1 MENFKSK
8 MKAWW
13 ANVVRIYKLC
23 GLYLLR
29 FLHKHYRPIIMILV
43 TAIVLFAEFKVIT
56 YPTNDLVGIVFRWV
70 RDIKANGFTSFW
82 KIDAD
87 YSPFFLFM
95 CAIVSVLPAGE
106 TIKVNNFTFEK
117 NYIYYFK
124 GFYFLCIIGM
134 AIGVYLITK
143 KLTNS
148 KNKSMI
154 AYIITMVLPTVFMN
168 SAIWGNSDSML
179 GLTLVFAIYFALIR
193 KDYLAFFIL
202 GLSLGNKL
210 QAVFLIPFFAY
221 LILNRKLKLHAII
234 FGVIGLFVTFIPSWL
249 CGAPFG
255 QPFSFIG
262 VQMGRWPQLT
272 LGCANMWHLINFQG
286 DVVSKNATWIGLA
299 IIGVIFAIV
308 YMRKINVENTHNW
321 FKVMIFLIFAVIFF
335 LPYMHERY
343 FYMIEVLI
351 VIYAILNPKRFYLVP
366 LMQLSGFIAYYHY
379 LSGQYF
385 IQSWGEDSVHIASFI
400 NLFVFIVIGYDVFK
414 LDRKTTIKEEI
425 KDFDKEIAELKA
437 LKNAPKQEEKVAE

>member
-1 MENFKSK
+1 MENFKTK
-8 MKAWW
+8 MKAFL
-13 ANVVRIYKLC
+13 ANVVRIYNLC
-23 GLYLLR
+23 GLYLLK
-29 FLHKHYRPIIMILV
+29 FLHKYYRFIIMIVV
-43 TAIVLFAEFKVIT
+43 TAITLFAEFKVIT
-56 YPTNDLVGIVFRWV
+56 YPTNDLVGIVFRWI
-70 RDIKANGFTSFW
+70 RNIKTEGFASFW

-95 CAIVSVLPAGE
+95 CAIVSLLPTGNMI
-106 TIKVNNFTFEK
+106 TVNGMRFEQ

-124 GFYFLCIIGM
+124 VFYFLCIIGM
-134 AIGVYLITK
+134 AIGIYLITK
-143 KLTNS
+143 KLTGS

-154 AYIITMVLPTVFMN
+154 AYVITLVLPTVFMN

-179 GLTLVFAIYFALIR
+179 GLTLVFAIYFALLR
-193 KDYLAFFIL
+193 KDYLAFFML

-234 FGVIGLFVTFIPSWL
+234 FGFIGLCVTFIPSWI

-255 QPFSFIG
+255 QPFAFIG
-262 VQMGRWPQLT
+262 VQMGRWPDLT
-272 LGCANMWHLINFQG
+272 LGCANMWHLLNFAG
-286 DVVSKNATWIGLA
+286 DIVSKNATWIGLSL
-299 IIGVIFAIV
+299 IGVVFAIV
-308 YMRKINVENTHNW
+308 YMRKINIEDNHNW
-321 FKVMIFLIFAVIFF
+321 FRVMVFLIFAVIFF

-351 VIYAILNPKRFYLVP
+351 VIYALLNPKRFYLVP

-379 LSGQYF
+379 LSGKYF
-385 IQSWGEDSVHIASFI
+385 IESWGEDSVHIAAFI

-414 LDRKTTIKEEI
+414 LDRKTTIK
-425 KDFDKEIAELKA
+425 DEIAVFENEIEELKA
-437 LKNAPKQEEKVAE
+437 LKNAPKQESSATK